1 MVVPRRVSSTMQ
13 ERRIS
18 ENERNNNNNNNNF
31 SVTHKTNPNVKQR
44 SIPIEDTLHM
54 LHSA

>member
-18 ENERNNNNNNNNF
+18 ENERNNNNNNNF

>member
-18 ENERNNNNNNNNF
+18 ENERNNNNNF

>member
-18 ENERNNNNNNNNF
+18 ENERNNNNF